1 MRLGLLQIA
10 DNYVVLVPDVTQA
23 SWCLQVLQELR
34 VVTSGFTASRMQITP
49 EQGQFMAMLV
59 KLIGAKNYLE
69 IGVFTG
75 YSLISTALALPPE
88 GMAVGLDRDPRA
100 LDVARQ
106 FVEQA
111 GLSCQI
117 DIREGPAMASLDDV
131 REEYGE
137 GQFDLVF
144 IDADKRGYKEYY
156 ERALDLVHPGGLV
169 LIDNVLWYG
178 KVADESVVDKQTQAL
193 RQLNADLFQDD
204 RIDLSIVPIGDGI
217 AMCRK
222 Q

>member
-1 MRLGLLQIA
+1 MISSRFACG
-10 DNYVVLVPDVTQA
+10 
-23 SWCLQVLQELR
+23 LQVLQELR
-34 VVTSGFTASRMQITP
+34 VATSEFTASQMQITP

-59 KLIGAKNYLE
+59 KLMGVQKYLE

-75 YSLISTALALPPE
+75 YSLISTALALPP
-88 GMAVGLDRDPRA
+88 GGKAVGLDRDPRA
-100 LDVARQ
+100 LAVARQ
-106 FVEQA
+106 FVHQA
-111 GLSCQI
+111 GVLSQV
-117 DIREGPAMASLDDV
+117 DIREGPAMESLDRV
-131 REEYGE
+131 REDYGQ

-156 ERALDLVHPGGLV
+156 ERTLELVHPGGLILV
-169 LIDNVLWYG
+169 DNVLWYG

-222 Q
+222 R

>member
-75 YSLISTALALPPE
+75 YSLISTALALPP
-88 GMAVGLDRDPRA
+88 AVSYTHLTLPTTPY
-100 LDVARQ
+100 V
-106 FVEQA
+106 
-111 GLSCQI
+111 
-117 DIREGPAMASLDDV
+117 
-131 REEYGE
+131 
-137 GQFDLVF
+137 
-144 IDADKRGYKEYY
+144 
-156 ERALDLVHPGGLV
+156 
-169 LIDNVLWYG
+169 
-178 KVADESVVDKQTQAL
+178 
-193 RQLNADLFQDD
+193 
-204 RIDLSIVPIGDGI
+204 
-217 AMCRK
+217 
-222 Q
+222 